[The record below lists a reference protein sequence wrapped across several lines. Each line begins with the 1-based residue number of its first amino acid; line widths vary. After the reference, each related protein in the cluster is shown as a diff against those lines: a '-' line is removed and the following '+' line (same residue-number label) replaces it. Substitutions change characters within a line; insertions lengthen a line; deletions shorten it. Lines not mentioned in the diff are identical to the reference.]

1 VLRRGYSTWG
11 TFTRYPA
18 ALLHNRF
25 FTVSTTM
32 SPAKKSLKIVAL
44 PIAKLGFTDVPR
56 ISNSSYRSW
65 LDTLLNSKPN
75 QKLILKHDKSAIDQ
89 CFREQV
95 MQQYALDNN
104 KLKQALADVY
114 KSRSLVQAPTDKTSR
129 LSGLKTKPSG
139 PE

>member
-1 VLRRGYSTWG
+1 
-11 TFTRYPA
+11 
-18 ALLHNRF
+18 
-25 FTVSTTM
+25 M

-104 KLKQALADVY
+104 KLKQALADMY